1 MPNLRIIADNA
12 ANRAVIAA
20 SSSAGA
26 MLPACMQN
34 DIKSDVWRSVGASA
48 TLTLTWSIPEVI
60 TGVALCA
67 SNLSSACRVRVRG
80 YATAIDVV
88 PVFDTGSQLG
98 CPPRPFG
105 QLRWGRE
112 ALGMNGFRA
121 GLSIAQIW
129 ISNIARVAKLIID
142 IADPSGRA
150 GYIEVGRI
158 VAGDYWSP
166 VSAADYG
173 ASIQV
178 ADDSKHSR
186 TEAGDLLTD
195 LSSRRKKLA
204 FSMSYMAADDADRM
218 WQIIYDGGI
227 ARPVFISFY
236 PLNADPVQEQKY
248 SLLGKLNVTPVMAT
262 PFFNKTSAQI
272 ELEEV

>member
-80 YATAIDVV
+80 YAAAADVV

-121 GLSIAQIW
+121 GSSIAQIW

-150 GYIEVGRI
+150 AYIEVGRL

-204 FSMSYMAADDADRM
+204 FSMSYMAADDADRL

-227 ARPVFISFY
+227 TRPVFISFY
-236 PLNADPVQEQKY
+236 PLSADPVQEQKY
-248 SLLGKLNVTPVMAT
+248 SLLGKLSVTPVMAT

-272 ELEEV
+272 ELEEI